1 MHRRTTVLLLGGLL
15 PGVLPFATQAQQP
28 TQQTAQAFLES
39 LYAPY
44 RAKGFKGQPYTET
57 ERFFEPTLAR
67 AMQRDYQLAQR
78 NGVPP
83 TLNGDPFVDAQ
94 EWEVTNLSIRAAA
107 AGEQATGIVSF
118 VNFKQKKTLA
128 VELVQTK
135 SGWRIADIAGA
146 GGSLRA
152 LYKVK

>member
-1 MHRRTTVLLLGGLL
+1 MKRRILVLLLAAL
-15 PGVLPFATQAQQP
+15 PIAARAQP
-28 TQQTAQAFLES
+28 QQTAQAFLES

-44 RAKGFKGQPYTET
+44 RAKGFKGQPYTEA

-94 EWEVTNLSIRAAA
+94 EWEVSNLSIHAAVS
-107 AGEQATGIVSF
+107 GEQATGMVSSD
-118 VNFKQKKTLA
+118 NFKQKKTLA
-128 VELVQTK
+128 IELVQTK
-135 SGWRIADIAGA
+135 TGWRIADIAGA

>member
-1 MHRRTTVLLLGGLL
+1 MYRRSIVLLLGAL
-15 PGVLPFATQAQQP
+15 PLGAQAEPQQS
-28 TQQTAQAFLES
+28 AQAFLEA

-44 RAKGFKGQPYTET
+44 RARSVTGQPYTDA
-57 ERFFEPTLAR
+57 ERFFEPTLVA
-67 AMQRDYQLAQR
+67 AMQRDYQLAQK

-94 EWEVTNLSIRAAA
+94 EWDVSDLSIQAAVS
-107 AGEQATGIVSF
+107 GGQATGMVSF

-135 SGWRIADIAGA
+135 AGWRIADIAGA

>member
-1 MHRRTTVLLLGGLL
+1 MNLRMIVLLCAL
-15 PGVLPFATQAQQP
+15 PLAAQAQQP
-28 TQQTAQAFLES
+28 MQQTAQAFLEG

-44 RAKGFKGQPYTET
+44 RAKGYRGQPYTQA
-57 ERFFEPTLAR
+57 ERFFEPILAA
-67 AMQRDYQLAQR
+67 AMQRDYQLAQK

-94 EWEVTNLSIRAAA
+94 EWEVTNLSIRVAAS
-107 AGEQATGIVSF
+107 GEQATGMVSF

-128 VELVQTK
+128 VELVQTAA
-135 SGWRIADIAGA
+135 GWRIADIAGA

>member
-1 MHRRTTVLLLGGLL
+1 MKRRIILLLG
-15 PGVLPFATQAQQP
+15 VLAPLGAQAQQAM
-28 TQQTAQAFLES
+28 QQTAQAFLES

-44 RAKGFKGQPYTET
+44 RAKGFNGQPYTQA
-57 ERFFEPTLAR
+57 ERFFEPTLAA
-67 AMQRDYQLAQR
+67 AMQRDYQLAQK

-94 EWEVTNLSIRAAA
+94 EWEVSNLSIRAASS
-107 AGEQATGIVSF
+107 GEQATGMVSF
-118 VNFKQKKTLA
+118 MNFKQKKTLA
-128 VELVQTK
+128 VELVQTGA
-135 SGWRIADIAGA
+135 GWRIADIAGA